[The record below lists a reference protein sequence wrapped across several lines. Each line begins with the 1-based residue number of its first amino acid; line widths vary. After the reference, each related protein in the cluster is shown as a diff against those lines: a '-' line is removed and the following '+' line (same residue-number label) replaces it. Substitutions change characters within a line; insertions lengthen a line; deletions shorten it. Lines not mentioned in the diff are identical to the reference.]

1 MDGGNSN
8 KTIVRFFAESATNDV
23 KKTSLVFFLPTSEI
37 DLSVSIT

>member
-8 KTIVRFFAESATNDV
+8 KTTVRFFVESATNDV
-23 KKTSLVFFLPTSEI
+23 KKASLVFFLPTSEI